1 MQFDHV
7 PTKKINLIND
17 EYKGIT
23 HEIICFNM
31 STMGK
36 ANSWG
41 NPKLHWKGNENL
53 WKQNGTC
60 GKISCSSSAPK
71 LEHEKMHIQWTL
83 NVSLKINGEKVWCC
97 KQFKMVS

>member
-23 HEIICFNM
+23 HEIVCFNM

-36 ANSWG
+36 ADSWG
-41 NPKLHWKGNENL
+41 NPKLHKKGNENL
-53 WKQNGTC
+53 
-60 GKISCSSSAPK
+60 
-71 LEHEKMHIQWTL
+71 
-83 NVSLKINGEKVWCC
+83 
-97 KQFKMVS
+97 